1 MYACVGVSE
10 YRYADGTLIKRECE
24 VQDRL
29 ERVMTEEKKKQQ
41 TSEGKSEE
49 KKDDQVK
56 EKEAEKKDQGTSK
69 GGEKKGGEGKGGDDK
84 KGGDKSDGK
93 KKDDKADKEKEGDK
107 GNGKESSKQ
116 PEMDPKER
124 AEKMEEYDKLKKE
137 LKEMISKKRTLD
149 KNLNNL
155 EEQIYKYEG
164 SYLEDT
170 QNGNVIKGFD
180 NYIKN
185 NPNKR
190 RATFSEQDRLFSLSS
205 AVFLK
210 VKMKE
215 EDGQA

>member
-1 MYACVGVSE
+1 
-10 YRYADGTLIKRECE
+10 
-24 VQDRL
+24 
-29 ERVMTEEKKKQQ
+29 MTEDKKKQQ
-41 TSEGKSEE
+41 ASEGKAEE
-49 KKDDQVK
+49 KKDDKVK
-56 EKEAEKKDQGTSK
+56 DKEAEKKTSK
-69 GGEKKGGEGKGGDDK
+69 GDEKKDADEKGEDDK
-84 KGGDKSDGK
+84 KGGDKADGK
-93 KKDDKADKEKEGDK
+93 TKDDKEKDGAKDS
-107 GNGKESSKQ
+107 GKESSKQ

-149 KNLNNL
+149 KNLNSL

-180 NYIKN
+180 NYVKN

-215 EDGQA
+215 EDGQN